1 VNDSMAGLTDN
12 NKNYLLFELVPHIVK
27 AQEEPEITTSVTT
40 IIRHGKVIGQKV
52 ETNKAIK

>member
-1 VNDSMAGLTDN
+1 MSNLTDN
-12 NKNYLLFELVPHIVK
+12 NKRYILTELVPCIAK
-27 AQEEPEITTSVTT
+27 AQEEPETTTSLTT

>member
-1 VNDSMAGLTDN
+1 MSGLTDN